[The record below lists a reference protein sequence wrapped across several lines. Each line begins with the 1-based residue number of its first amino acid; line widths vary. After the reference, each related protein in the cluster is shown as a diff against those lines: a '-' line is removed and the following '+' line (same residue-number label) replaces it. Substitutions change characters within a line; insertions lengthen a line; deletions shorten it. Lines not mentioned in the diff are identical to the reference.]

1 MYQNKKCAYSSVDL
15 SIDDILFI
23 LSCIESSERQS
34 LKPLAEK
41 ALYVRLVQRYI
52 NLVGN
57 RIEAISTPLHE
68 MQVN

>member
-1 MYQNKKCAYSSVDL
+1 MYKNKKCAYSSVEL
-15 SIDDILFI
+15 SGNDILFI

-34 LKPLAEK
+34 LKALDEK
-41 ALYVRLVQRYI
+41 ALYARLVQRYI

-68 MQVN
+68 MQIN